1 MLMVNIY
8 VILFSAPPPKTAEK
22 SNADTSK
29 SEGEGE
35 DDDKKRDKF
44 RFEPIFDLKKSF
56 KWPFYS
62 RHNDDASDDEKS
74 GKEDSKD
81 DSKEESKEEA
91 KKDEDEEDGEVNDPN
106 DILEK
111 KRNEVWVIRFI

>member
-1 MLMVNIY
+1 MLLVNIY

-44 RFEPIFDLKKSF
+44 RFDPIFDLKKSF
-56 KWPFYS
+56 K
-62 RHNDDASDDEKS
+62 
-74 GKEDSKD
+74 
-81 DSKEESKEEA
+81 
-91 KKDEDEEDGEVNDPN
+91 
-106 DILEK
+106 
-111 KRNEVWVIRFI
+111 

>member
-1 MLMVNIY
+1 MIRNEINSGSTPYLT
-8 VILFSAPPPKTAEK
+8 L
-22 SNADTSK
+22 
-29 SEGEGE
+29 
-35 DDDKKRDKF
+35 
-44 RFEPIFDLKKSF
+44 KSF

>member
-1 MLMVNIY
+1 MSL
-8 VILFSAPPPKTAEK
+8 
-22 SNADTSK
+22 
-29 SEGEGE
+29 
-35 DDDKKRDKF
+35 
-44 RFEPIFDLKKSF
+44 PIFDPKIDFLS
-56 KWPFYS
+56 YS

-81 DSKEESKEEA
+81 DSKEDSKEET

-111 KRNEVWVIRFI
+111 KRNEVWVINNNNLLYKLK